1 LAGVYGNGGAMS
13 RQPQHVSNPWAP
25 QRQGKASNINRLH
38 ATHNSTYLWDPPTR
52 CSLRLIAAISGPAK
66 HTSQTQDR
74 VKPPRGACRALRM
87 HCIRCGDVASKKS
100 RPMDT
105 HDATHR
111 YLAPKTA
118 ETYPHTA
125 EPTDARLSKHE
136 QVHDY
141 FSQSSPGKHT
151 SPKFCDCAFPGPI
164 TGHGKWVER

>member
-1 LAGVYGNGGAMS
+1 MS

-74 VKPPRGACRALRM
+74 VKPPKGACRALRM

-118 ETYPHTA
+118 ETYPHT
-125 EPTDARLSKHE
+125 PSR
-136 QVHDY
+136 
-141 FSQSSPGKHT
+141 PRHT
-151 SPKFCDCAFPGPI
+151 SANANRVTMFFFHTLLLINALYRSSANVPFLARVPDTASGS
-164 TGHGKWVER
+164 TDR